1 MDNRPIAVFD
11 SGIGGLT
18 VVKQIR
24 RLMPNEKIIYF
35 GDTARLP
42 YGSKS
47 PETIVRY
54 ALEVAAFLSGFDI
67 KILVVACNSSS
78 SYSIDA
84 LRAKFDF
91 PVLGVIEPGS
101 EAAHSATKSKRVG
114 LIGTYATV
122 QGKAYDRTLSGI
134 DRDIKLYKKACPL
147 FVPIVEEGLYNHPI
161 ARQAA
166 EMYLTPL
173 LTHNIDTLIL
183 GCTHYP
189 LLKSTIRE
197 VVGKKVRLV
206 DSAQSTARLLHEVL
220 EQKDLL
226 SASKKQKDIDIFVS
240 DVQNKFHKVTRI
252 FLGKNGVNIN
262 KADLNV

>member
-1 MDNRPIAVFD
+1 M
-11 SGIGGLT
+11 
-18 VVKQIR
+18 VKQIR

-54 ALEVAAFLSGFDI
+54 ALEVAAFLSKFDI

-78 SYSIDA
+78 SYSIEA

-122 QGKAYDRTLSGI
+122 QGKAYGRALAKI
-134 DRDIKLYKKACPL
+134 DRNIKLYKKACPL
-147 FVPIVEEGLYNHPI
+147 FVPIVEEGLYNHTI
-161 ARQAA
+161 ARQTA
-166 EMYLTPL
+166 EMYLGPL
-173 LTHNIDTLIL
+173 LKHDIDTLIL

-189 LLKSTIRE
+189 LLKNTIRK
-197 VVGKKVRLV
+197 VIGKDIKLV
-206 DSAQSTARLLHEVL
+206 DSAQSTARLLYETL
-220 EQKDLL
+220 EHKALL
-226 SASKKQKDIDIFVS
+226 ISSPRQKDIDIFVS
-240 DVQNKFHKVTRI
+240 DVQNKFHKITRI
-252 FLGKNGVNIN
+252 FLGRNGVNIK
-262 KADLNV
+262 KADLDV